1 MAERIATGG
10 FPARMDANRPDSPRN
25 AATTPYYRSLQ
36 ALSGGPSDKI
46 KLD

>member
-10 FPARMDANRPDSPRN
+10 SSARMDENRPDSPRN
-25 AATTPYYRSLQ
+25 AATTPYCRSLQ
-36 ALSGGPSDKI
+36 ALSGGPSYKI